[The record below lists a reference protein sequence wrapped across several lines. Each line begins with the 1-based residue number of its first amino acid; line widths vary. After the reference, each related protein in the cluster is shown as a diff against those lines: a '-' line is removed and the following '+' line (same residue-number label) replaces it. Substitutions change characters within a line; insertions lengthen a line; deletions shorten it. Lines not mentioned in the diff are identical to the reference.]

1 MRRVRLALAQVN
13 TTVGD
18 LAGNTALIQ
27 DYADRARET
36 GADVVAFP
44 ELTITGYPAE
54 DLLVRPSFV
63 EANLR
68 ALEAV
73 AARMRG
79 LAVVVGFVD
88 RAGVDLY
95 NAAAVLYDGEVA
107 GVYHKERLPNYG
119 VFEEARYFGRGR
131 GTTLFRIGDAWFG
144 LNICEDI
151 WAAGGPAARAAAAG
165 ADILLNISASPY
177 SRGKWRRRHAMFS
190 TRAADYNA
198 VVATVNLV
206 GGHDE
211 LVYDGNSLIFDAT
224 GELLAEA
231 PVHEEDL
238 LVCDIA
244 LDRVERARLREPRH
258 RYGRPVD
265 RGVERL
271 ILRTDVPA
279 DRPPL
284 PSPSPVAHDDL
295 GEVYGA
301 LVLGTRDYV
310 RKNGFD
316 KVALGVSGGI
326 DSALAAAI
334 AVDALGPERVTGVT
348 MPSRYSSEETRADAE
363 RLAERLGIELKTIPI
378 ESVFE
383 STLATLESEFEGL
396 EPDLTEENLQARIR
410 ALLLMALANKF
421 GWLVLTA
428 GNKSEAAVG
437 YSTLYGD
444 MAGGFAVIKDVPKT
458 LVYELARW
466 RNERAPKPVIPE
478 SILEREPSAELRA
491 DQRDVDSL
499 PPYDVLD
506 PILEKYVEQDWSE
519 EELVAAGHDRDLVRR
534 IIRLVDR
541 SEYKRRQAPPGVR
554 VTARAFGRD
563 RRYPITARYDYNEE
577 A

>member
-13 TTVGD
+13 TIVGD
-18 LAGNTALIQ
+18 LAGNTALIL
-27 DYADRARET
+27 DYADRAREA

-54 DLLVRPSFV
+54 DLLVRPSFIS
-63 EANLR
+63 ANLR
-68 ALEAV
+68 TLETV
-73 AARMRG
+73 AARVRG
-79 LAVVVGFVD
+79 PAVVVGFVD
-88 RAGVDLY
+88 RAGADLY
-95 NAAAVLYDGEVA
+95 NAAAVLWDGEVV

-119 VFEEARYFGRGR
+119 IFDEARYFGRGR
-131 GTTLFRIGDAWFG
+131 GTPLFRMGDAWLG

-165 ADILLNISASPY
+165 ADILLNLSASPY

-190 TRAADYNA
+190 TRAVDYNA

-211 LVYDGNSLIFDAT
+211 VVYDGNSLVFDAT
-224 GELLAEA
+224 GELLAEG
-231 PVHEEDL
+231 PVHEEAL

-258 RYGRPVD
+258 RYGRPGG

-271 ILRTDVPA
+271 TLRTDVPA

-284 PSPSPVAHDDL
+284 PTPSPIAHDDL

-316 KVALGVSGGI
+316 KVGLGVSGGI

-334 AVDALGPERVTGVT
+334 AVDALGPDRVTGVS
-348 MPSRYSSEETRADAE
+348 MPSRYTSEGTRTDAE
-363 RLAERLGIELKTIPI
+363 RLVERLGIELKTIPI

-383 STLATLESEFEGL
+383 STLATLAPEFEGL

-466 RNERAPKPVIPE
+466 RNGQAPEPVIPE

-519 EELVAAGHDRDLVRR
+519 EELVAAGHDREVVRR

-563 RRYPITARYDYNEE
+563 RRYPITARYDEE